1 MTTFQAPAV
10 VELTEEELKQFDA
23 LSGVIETAAEQDAED
38 ATKASERG
46 EIVFKR
52 GVTEGPLVGLTPVF
66 IDWETK
72 VTPELSLQHMTLR
85 QYLLAT
91 KPESLSITIGE
102 KDHAQVFFAEE
113 FPGDIP
119 SEKRIGKSLIETLR
133 FVCND
138 PNYVIV
144 AHNAAFDTRAGV
156 YLYDLPYPQNV
167 WCTMEG
173 AMGAWPELPG
183 GFSLDNCSRKLGL
196 PRHLRKMPLDLKW
209 FAKARLAALDGHP
222 YEVEKLEAQNDG
234 FIIQCRAILR
244 SAKEKL
250 PTHLTVNVL
259 NRILELYNQRD
270 TECARELYYRQIAR
284 ISPREQGVALRTHRQ
299 RKHQLCISADRLDN
313 LVETLEGH
321 AEYARKQAGE
331 YLTEEQ
337 LGEVFNMNS
346 GVATSVRYQRLRTVI
361 NEIKEQQDDEFVSSS
376 LKKINPIMLSRNP
389 GVQSVLEQT
398 TRVGKMLS
406 HKRRAVIFRGIDRVD
421 VELGYMRA
429 HTGRFS
435 SPSVGK
441 GFNLHNC
448 PKHDKLVA
456 EPVRKCYRVPPDMC
470 LVRAD
475 LANVE
480 YRIEG
485 MLTKCKTV
493 IGMFDA
499 AKGGNIYNDP
509 YCLAWKS
516 MTGIVI
522 DKKDPVRQV
531 SKCLRRGTPV
541 LTDTGFK
548 PIESVSTLDRVW
560 DGVSWVSHDGV
571 VFSGFK
577 EVLCLDGI
585 WMTFDHPVLTSDG
598 WMEAWQ
604 VARSTR
610 TLNQGIY
617 TVTGGLSEESPDAKS
632 SLRVGDNAGR
642 TPFYARTS
650 APAKRKKW
658 SVRGSSAGPRLGALL
673 AACETETS
681 LATPKS
687 FRISRFARNGSTDT
701 LQSCLG
707 ATIQSRVNSPTM
719 AVGASGSASSGT
731 TGRNSSASFARSRIG
746 MRRGPNW
753 TDETMT
759 LGMNRPT
766 SESPRVQR
774 TTPTNETTCTSNTG
788 VNVCRLTSSGAA
800 MRHVIAAAPRWR
812 DKSEKERREIKSSLR
827 KLGVMV
833 NTKSATY
840 DVTNAG
846 PNHCFQA
853 KETIVHNSAV
863 LGLGFCMAVAG
874 YARVL
879 LGVLASKQVTEE
891 GLKKI
896 VSDNNWRPPDEQVIK
911 GVRARLGGVSLLV
924 ITAAYHIHR
933 TFNQSH
939 PEFGEAAAWL
949 VDTVSAVASQ
959 PEGLMFRDQARRVI
973 DKMYTSTRAPD
984 RDLIGLEIDDDPL
997 FNRASIRVK
1006 CGPWDATV
1014 CWREPAARLTDFSG
1028 ASSEKKLTIM
1038 KAMGFYK
1045 PFTKQLAI
1053 ENVTQAAAR
1062 NAMCMGVEELE
1073 RMGWPDV
1080 IHIHDEIM
1088 IICKRDRQ
1096 TVLAARDALTAAFG
1110 PNHKMPHKWAILVK
1124 PEEITVTESMWEEES
1139 DIQVPNEKNKFKG
1152 NDRWGKIERNEAGC
1166 LENLP

>member
-1 MTTFQAPAV
+1 MSTTQAPAAI
-10 VELTEEELKQFDA
+10 ELTEDELKLFA
-23 LSGVIETAAEQDAED
+23 ELGTSIETAAEQDANEAAD
-38 ATKASERG
+38 AVAAG
-46 EIVFKR
+46 LLQIKR

-72 VTPELSLQHMTLR
+72 MGPDLSLASMTLR

-91 KPESLSITIGE
+91 RSESVSICIGE
-102 KDHAQVFFAEE
+102 KDPAQVFFHEE

-119 SEKRIGKSLIETLR
+119 ADRRIGKNLIETLR

-156 YLYDLPYPQNV
+156 YLYGLPYPQNV

-183 GFSLDNCSRKLGL
+183 GFGLENCSRKLGL
-196 PRHLRKMPLDLKW
+196 PRDLRKFPLDLKW
-209 FAKARLAALDGHP
+209 MAKARLAALDNRP
-222 YEVEKLEAQNDG
+222 YEVAALEALDNG

-244 SAKEKL
+244 SVKEKL
-250 PTHLTVNVL
+250 PSHLTINVL
-259 NRILELYNQRD
+259 NRVLELYNKRD
-270 TECARELYYRQIAR
+270 TESAREIYYRQIAR
-284 ISPREQGVALRTHRQ
+284 IHPREQGVALRTHRQ
-299 RKHQLCISADRLDN
+299 RKFQLCIDADRLNN
-313 LVETLEGH
+313 LIETLEGH

-331 YLTEEQ
+331 YLTDEQ
-337 LGEVFNMNS
+337 LGEVFNVNS
-346 GVATSVRYQRLRTVI
+346 GLATSVRYQRLRTVI
-361 NEIKEQQDDEFVSSS
+361 NEIKQQEDDEFVSSS

-389 GVQSVLEQT
+389 GVQAVLEQT

-406 HKRRAVIFRGIDRVD
+406 HKRRATIFKGIDRVD

-441 GFNLHNC
+441 GFNLHNV
-448 PKHDKLVA
+448 PKHDKLIA
-456 EPVRKCYRVPPDMC
+456 EPVRKCYRVSPDLC

-493 IGMFDA
+493 INMFDTS
-499 AKGGNIYNDP
+499 KGGNIFNDP

-516 MTGIVI
+516 MTGILI

-531 SKCLRRGTPV
+531 SK
-541 LTDTGFK
+541 
-548 PIESVSTLDRVW
+548 
-560 DGVSWVSHDGV
+560 
-571 VFSGFK
+571 
-577 EVLCLDGI
+577 
-585 WMTFDHPVLTSDG
+585 
-598 WMEAWQ
+598 
-604 VARSTR
+604 
-610 TLNQGIY
+610 
-617 TVTGGLSEESPDAKS
+617 
-632 SLRVGDNAGR
+632 
-642 TPFYARTS
+642 
-650 APAKRKKW
+650 
-658 SVRGSSAGPRLGALL
+658 
-673 AACETETS
+673 
-681 LATPKS
+681 
-687 FRISRFARNGSTDT
+687 
-701 LQSCLG
+701 
-707 ATIQSRVNSPTM
+707 
-719 AVGASGSASSGT
+719 
-731 TGRNSSASFARSRIG
+731 
-746 MRRGPNW
+746 
-753 TDETMT
+753 
-759 LGMNRPT
+759 
-766 SESPRVQR
+766 
-774 TTPTNETTCTSNTG
+774 
-788 VNVCRLTSSGAA
+788 
-800 MRHVIAAAPRWR
+800 
-812 DKSEKERREIKSSLR
+812 
-827 KLGVMV
+827 
-833 NTKSATY
+833 
-840 DVTNAG
+840 
-846 PNHCFQA
+846 
-853 KETIVHNSAV
+853 SAV

-891 GLKKI
+891 GLAKI
-896 VSDNNWRPPDEQVIK
+896 IADNRWTMPEKEVIVQV
-911 GVRARLGGVSLLV
+911 RNRLGAVSLMV

-959 PEGLMFRDQARRVI
+959 PEGLLYRDQARRVI
-973 DKMYTSTRAPD
+973 DRMYTSTRAPD

-997 FNRASIRVK
+997 FGRASIRVK
-1006 CGPWDATV
+1006 CGPWPATV

-1028 ASSEKKLTIM
+1028 ASHEKKLTIM
-1038 KAMGFYK
+1038 KAMGFWK

-1073 RMGWPDV
+1073 RLGWPDV
-1080 IHIHDEIM
+1080 VHIHDEIM

-1096 TVLAARDALTAAFG
+1096 TVLAARDALTQAFG

-1124 PEEITVTESMWEEES
+1124 PEEITVTESMWEEET
-1139 DIQVPNEKNKFKG
+1139 DIMVPTEKNKFKG